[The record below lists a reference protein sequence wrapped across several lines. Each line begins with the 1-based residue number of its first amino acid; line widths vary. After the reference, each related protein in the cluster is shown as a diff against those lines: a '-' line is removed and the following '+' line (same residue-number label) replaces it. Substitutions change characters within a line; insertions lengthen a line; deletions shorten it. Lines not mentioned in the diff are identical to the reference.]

1 MMLDNGP
8 WHWLMTGSFL
18 IMVFVSHF
26 QYRVVCLWSLFW
38 CWFFLLDQL
47 NIWFLVDI
55 SLFSVCIDTANIDK
69 FFMPL
74 KKCVR
79 SQMQIFGKLPGSGMS
94 NMSMEN
100 STCIESQSSIKKLQ
114 NLIKTKGKMR
124 HLYSYQIP
132 SVFFFFCC
140 IEYNSKRATCI
151 SNYLM
156 KFYVTLL
163 MTKK

>member
-1 MMLDNGP
+1 
-8 WHWLMTGSFL
+8 
-18 IMVFVSHF
+18 MVFVSHF
-26 QYRVVCLWSLFW
+26 QYRVVCLWLLFW

-114 NLIKTKGKMR
+114 NLIKTKGKIR
-124 HLYSYQIP
+124 HFYSYQIP
-132 SVFFFFCC
+132 SLFFFFFFCC

-151 SNYLM
+151 SKYLM